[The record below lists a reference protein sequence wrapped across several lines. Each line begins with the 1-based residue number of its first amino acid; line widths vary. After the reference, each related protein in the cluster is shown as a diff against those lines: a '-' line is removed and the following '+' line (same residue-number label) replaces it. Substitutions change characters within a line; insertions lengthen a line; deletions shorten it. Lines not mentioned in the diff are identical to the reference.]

1 MVFIWTT
8 AKKCVCVCMLNDI
21 SNRNQLLVIV
31 DSIWMMTSH
40 GLKGPSE
47 VSGIL
52 G

>member
-8 AKKCVCVCMLNDI
+8 AKKMCMLNDI
-21 SNRNQLLVIV
+21 SNRNQRLVIV

-52 G
+52 R